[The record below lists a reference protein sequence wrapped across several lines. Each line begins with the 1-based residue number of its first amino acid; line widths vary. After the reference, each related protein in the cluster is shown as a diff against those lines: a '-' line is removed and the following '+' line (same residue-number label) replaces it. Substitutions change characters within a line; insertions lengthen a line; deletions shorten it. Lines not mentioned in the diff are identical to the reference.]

1 MGMGSASSALASRV
15 TCLERAVSAATSCT
29 ATFAR
34 SAPNASLFSSRAF
47 QQLSHSGRSSTNL
60 LTSCTCQS
68 SKGFSSF
75 PSSTS
80 ILSASPFRKAESL
93 WRPSHERK
101 VFSGARAEATDVA
114 LASPSAKP
122 NKKEVKKGKGQSEA
136 TKVTPK
142 SEDFSQW
149 YLDIIREAELADYGP
164 VRGTM
169 VIRPYGYG
177 IWEAIQVRL

>member
-1 MGMGSASSALASRV
+1 MGSASSALASRV

-34 SAPNASLFSSRAF
+34 SAPNASLFSPRAF
-47 QQLSHSGRSSTNL
+47 QQTSHSVRTSSKV

-68 SKGFSSF
+68 NNGFSSF
-75 PSSTS
+75 PPSTS

-93 WRPSHERK
+93 WRPAERRI
-101 VFSGARAEATDVA
+101 FSGARAEAADVA
-114 LASPSAKP
+114 LAPPSAKP